1 MSSICNYAVKRGSV
15 QAVLRVAALVLLL
28 GALSG
33 CSRFQAPSTRLDY
46 DVYNPEG
53 SVSSRGQYVIGVR
66 DEIEVLVWR
75 CPELDQIVVVRPEDG
90 MVTIPLIGDVKAS
103 GLTPR
108 ELAEKISSRLA
119 YYVKEPRVAVGV
131 KQFGSKKVFI
141 MGQVLANG
149 TYKLERGDRM
159 IDLIT
164 RAGGLTD
171 NAVPSTTYIVR
182 GGYEEHSI
190 IRVNLGRLLHKG
202 DMTQN
207 VYLEEGDIVYVPM
220 SELENLN
227 YALRKIFPSMFF
239 AEKLADL
246 QRDIMDGAFDWH
258 DVWLKMAGK
267 K

>member
-1 MSSICNYAVKRGSV
+1 MSDTRGQDV
-15 QAVLRVAALVLLL
+15 IRRTVPAILRAGTVVLLL
-28 GALSG
+28 GMLSG
-33 CSRFQAPSTRLDY
+33 CSRFQAPATRLDY

-75 CPELDQIVVVRPEDG
+75 CPELDQTVVVRPEDG
-90 MVTIPLIGDVKAS
+90 MVTIPLIGDVKAA
-103 GLTPR
+103 GLTPK
-108 ELAEKISSRLA
+108 ELAEKISNRLA

-164 RAGGLTD
+164 RAGGFTD

-182 GGYEEHSI
+182 GGYEEHEV

-227 YALRKIFPSMFF
+227 YALRKVFPSMFF

-246 QRDIMDGAFDWH
+246 KRDIMGGAFDWH
-258 DVWLKMAGK
+258 EVWLKMAGK